1 MVSDL
6 VKPWHGLPKHFTKLR
21 RRIMRKKLTMR
32 QQQVLDF
39 ITDYVRGAGYPPTVR
54 EIANAFDI
62 SSKGAYDHLVAIEKK
77 EYIRRDP
84 TKPRA
89 IELMDFVPG
98 RSREKVVEIPV
109 VGKVAAGEPLLA
121 TQNIERTLSLSG
133 DMVRTEEP
141 FALKIKGDS
150 MIGAGILEGDYVI
163 VKQQQDA
170 QQGDIVVALIGDE
183 ATVKR
188 FYKASDHV
196 KLQPEN
202 PTMDPIIVKDV
213 AILGKVVGLFRE
225 IQ

>member
-1 MVSDL
+1 
-6 VKPWHGLPKHFTKLR
+6 
-21 RRIMRKKLTMR
+21 MRKELTKR
-32 QQQVLDF
+32 QRQVLDF
-39 ITDYVRGAGYPPTVR
+39 IIDYVRDSGYPPTVR
-54 EIANAFDI
+54 EIASAFSM

-77 EYIRRDP
+77 GYVRRDP
-84 TKPRA
+84 SKPRA

-98 RSREKVVEIPV
+98 RTHGPIVEVPV

-141 FALKIKGDS
+141 FALRIKGDS
-150 MIGAGILEGDYVI
+150 MIEAGILEGDYVI
-163 VKQQQDA
+163 VKQQRDA
-170 QQGDIVVALIGDE
+170 EQGDIVVALIGEE

-202 PTMDPIIVKDV
+202 PSMEPIIVKDV
-213 AILGKVVGLFRE
+213 TIMGKVIGLFRE